1 MEMEHLAEIET
12 IKNLLARHGFRPDRA
27 LGQNFI
33 ANPELCPRIAQAGV
47 PGPEFGVLEIGPGVG
62 ALTVELAKRAKKV
75 VAVEVDRA
83 LLPVLG
89 ETLAEYGN
97 VEIVNADFLKLD
109 LPALVREKFGGM
121 PLAVCAN
128 LPYYITTP
136 VLTRIF
142 ESGIGAQSVVVMV
155 QKEAADRFL
164 ARPGTRQSEA
174 GTVLLHYF
182 CEPEILFSVPRE
194 WFSPSP
200 QCGSAVLKC
209 AVYTEP
215 PVAPR
220 EEKRFFSVVK
230 AAFLQRRKTLANSL
244 SAGLGVEKAKAAAA
258 IAACG
263 LAPGVRAEELTL
275 RDFSALS
282 DALTDAGA
290 FPSPE
295 DER

>member
-1 MEMEHLAEIET
+1 MENLADAEMIRD
-12 IKNLLARHGFRPDRA
+12 LLARHGICPDKS

-33 ANPELCPRIAQAGV
+33 VNPALCPRIAEAGV

-62 ALTVELAKRAKKV
+62 ALTAQLAKRAKKV
-75 VAVEVDRA
+75 VAVEIDRA

-89 ETLAEYGN
+89 ETLAEYDN

-109 LPALVREKFGGM
+109 LPALVREKLGGL

-136 VLTRIF
+136 VLMRIF
-142 ESGIGAQSVVVMV
+142 ESGIGAQSVAVMV

-164 ARPGTRQSEA
+164 ARPGTRESEA

-182 CEPEILFSVPRE
+182 CEPEVLFPVPRE
-194 WFSPSP
+194 WFFPSP
-200 QCGSAVLKC
+200 RCGSVVLKC
-209 AVYTEP
+209 AAHAER

-220 EEKRFFSVVK
+220 DEKYFFSVVK
-230 AAFLQRRKTLANSL
+230 AAFLQRRKTLANAL
-244 SAGLGVEKAKAAAA
+244 SAGLGVEKARAAAA

-263 LAPGVRAEELTL
+263 LPPDVRAERLSL
-275 RDFSALS
+275 RDFSDLA
-282 DALTDAGA
+282 DALMDAGV
-290 FPSPE
+290 FPHPRN
-295 DER
+295 ER